1 MATPKF
7 GVIDTLGDE
16 WDYTSA
22 VDWQNYN
29 VNQEDVVT
37 TWTDANYRDHENVTR
52 TRIFGTVDVGFSLE
66 NRLTAFLNVLSRAR
80 ASDGT
85 NKLTLY
91 VENTNTVVYS
101 RDFFVKKVGE
111 IRYSFKNGRRW
122 QTISLEIK
130 EP

>member
-1 MATPKF
+1 MASPKF
-7 GVIDTLGDE
+7 SVINTTGDE
-16 WDYTSA
+16 WDYTSY
-22 VDWQNYN
+22 VDWVSYN

-37 TWTDANYRDHENVTR
+37 TWTDANYRDHESIAR
-52 TRIFGTVDVGFSLE
+52 TRISGTVTVGFSLE
-66 NRLTAFLNVLSRAR
+66 SRLTAFLDVLARAR

-91 VENTNTVVYS
+91 VVNTNAVVYL
-101 RDFFVKKVGE
+101 RPFFVKKMGE

>member
-1 MATPKF
+1 MATPRF
-7 GVIDTLGDE
+7 SVINNTEDE
-16 WDYTSA
+16 WDYTSY
-22 VDWQNYN
+22 VDWVSYN

-52 TRIFGTVDVGFSLE
+52 TRISGTVTVGFSVEGL
-66 NRLTAFLNVLSRAR
+66 LTAFLGVLARAR

-91 VENTNTVVYS
+91 VVNTNTVVYS
-101 RDFFVKKVGE
+101 RGFFVKKVGE
-111 IRYSFKNGRRW
+111 IRYDFRNGRRW
-122 QTISLEIK
+122 QTVTLEIK